1 MRKQVRDERQAEL
14 FDLRE
19 PSLALVK
26 RTRKSHLEPKDESAV
41 ASAPEVKADE
51 IAARITPL
59 ELGDL
64 VHALSDEKLAYL
76 VTAATRDLKRRLARG
91 GFQRRSRLAKGRASD
106 LERFRTRSP
115 RRSVTA
121 RAGSEPGG
129 GPHRGSEHSRS
140 PRRPRSVPRSQRML
154 DPSFLSA
161 DSDGSRPPVP
171 TRSRPAF
178 RFDVGHHSGMKPA
191 SR

>member
-1 MRKQVRDERQAEL
+1 MTLARLRLQNCVRSNNMARPERAV
-14 FDLRE
+14 
-19 PSLALVK
+19 VK
-26 RTRKSHLEPKDESAV
+26 RTRKSNLEPKDEPAV

-106 LERFRTRSP
+106 LERAIRQVAEEFRGAALP
-115 RRSVTA
+115 D
-121 RAGSEPGG
+121 EW
-129 GPHRGSEHSRS
+129 
-140 PRRPRSVPRSQRML
+140 
-154 DPSFLSA
+154 
-161 DSDGSRPPVP
+161 
-171 TRSRPAF
+171 
-178 RFDVGHHSGMKPA
+178 
-191 SR
+191 

>member
-1 MRKQVRDERQAEL
+1 MRKQVRNERQAEL
-14 FDLRE
+14 FELQE
-19 PSLALVK
+19 TSLALVK
-26 RTRKSHLEPKDESAV
+26 RTRKSNLEPKDEPAV

-106 LERFRTRSP
+106 LERAIRQVAEEFREAALP
-115 RRSVTA
+115 D
-121 RAGSEPGG
+121 EW
-129 GPHRGSEHSRS
+129 
-140 PRRPRSVPRSQRML
+140 
-154 DPSFLSA
+154 
-161 DSDGSRPPVP
+161 
-171 TRSRPAF
+171 
-178 RFDVGHHSGMKPA
+178 
-191 SR
+191 